1 MDPLALVISKYM
13 NAETMGKYSYSEFET
28 GFKNLNVNSI
38 DEFKKKLPQLRQ
50 ELNNGKDFKELYKFI
65 FDFSRD

>member
-38 DEFKKKLPQLRQ
+38 EEFKKKLP
-50 ELNNGKDFKELYKFI
+50 
-65 FDFSRD
+65 